1 MKNINQEDLEK
12 LKNNCQKVYFD
23 ENGNFVVETDNAIV
37 NDSNIDTSIKGLF
50 VINSED
56 VAKLISLKFNKTI
69 KTIESNKSNFISGFI
84 TTNSDTISY
93 ILNDENITKI
103 FEEKDE
109 EINKLKNNIMHL
121 KQENKYGCGLYAIAN
136 ALQYKQII
144 TEERIELS
152 KEGNNIGQLNKW
164 LIEDNLDVWVS
175 VLKYDFENII
185 EIFDLKPKFD
195 KFEQSESISFVPF
208 MIVIRST
215 NYKNHA
221 LGCRYMKNGNIIVHD
236 SLLDS
241 EIIFQDFD
249 TFRNFYPEVVSYEY
263 FCNFEGKVISVKG

>member
-12 LKNNCQKVYFD
+12 LKYNCQKVYFD

-109 EINKLKNNIMHL
+109 EINKLKEEIESL
-121 KQENKYGCGLYAIAN
+121 KENHSKYEKEVYDQISVYVN
-136 ALQYKQII
+136 QQYS
-144 TEERIELS
+144 L
-152 KEGNNIGQLNKW
+152 KE
-164 LIEDNLDVWVS
+164 
-175 VLKYDFENII
+175 II
-185 EIFDLKPKFD
+185 ENLKKRVEDINSKKRHIFKL
-195 KFEQSESISFVPF
+195 
-208 MIVIRST
+208 
-215 NYKNHA
+215 
-221 LGCRYMKNGNIIVHD
+221 NIKDICKK
-236 SLLDS
+236 L
-241 EIIFQDFD
+241 E
-249 TFRNFYPEVVSYEY
+249 
-263 FCNFEGKVISVKG
+263 

>member
-1 MKNINQEDLEK
+1 
-12 LKNNCQKVYFD
+12 
-23 ENGNFVVETDNAIV
+23 
-37 NDSNIDTSIKGLF
+37 
-50 VINSED
+50 
-56 VAKLISLKFNKTI
+56 
-69 KTIESNKSNFISGFI
+69 
-84 TTNSDTISY
+84 
-93 ILNDENITKI
+93 
-103 FEEKDE
+103 
-109 EINKLKNNIMHL
+109 MHL

-164 LIEDNLDVWVS
+164 LIEDDLDIWVS

-221 LGCRYMKNGNIIVHD
+221 LGCRYMKNDNIIVHD

-263 FCNFEGKVISVKG
+263 FCSFKGKVISIKG